1 MYTFLRVAF
10 TRVSLGNSN
19 LPTARDLLRQAEAT
33 LTKAI
38 TDHLEWVNEASNANL
53 KESVMDGWAANRI
66 ALHAI
71 AQSGPFLGITRLK
84 PGQALKA

>member
-19 LPTARDLLRQAEAT
+19 LPTARQAEAT
-33 LTKAI
+33 LPKAI
-38 TDHLEWVNEASNANL
+38 TAYLEWVNEASKANL

-71 AQSGPFLGITRLK
+71 AHSSLPGPFLGINPPK
-84 PGQALKA
+84 PGQASKA